1 MKKFRV
7 WLMVLVAALLL
18 SACAGGAEKLSGEY
32 AGYYRANED
41 GIVSITNYQPYNFL
55 ALPEYQELV
64 EYGDGAGIDNKGV
77 VYFVFVTDTSKEDC
91 FYCAEFDG
99 ATRALLSEEGTF
111 FDSENA
117 KNATVTRLLDMMDA
131 LKAVDTK

>member
-1 MKKFRV
+1 MKKFCV
-7 WLMVLVAALLL
+7 LLIVLVAALLL

-64 EYGDGAGIDNKGV
+64 EYGDGAGLDNEGV
-77 VYFVFVTDTSKEDC
+77 VYFIFVTDTSKEDC
-91 FYCAEFDG
+91 FYSAEFDG
-99 ATRALLSEEGTF
+99 QTRELLCEEGTF
-111 FDSENA
+111 FASEQA
-117 KNATVTRLLDMMDA
+117 KQATVNRLLDMLDQ
-131 LKAVDTK
+131 LK